1 MLLKSV
7 ERLLLCKEVSNMK
20 QQLLND
26 LAELYD
32 TTPDDELLIPFGIL
46 TIVVIVSILG
56 WYGIAGIVIIEICR
70 YIRNWWN
77 KKTVDSTTENK

>member
-1 MLLKSV
+1 
-7 ERLLLCKEVSNMK
+7 MK

-56 WYGIAGIVIIEICR
+56 WYGITGVAIIELYR
-70 YIRNWWN
+70 FIRNWWD
-77 KKTVDSTTENK
+77 KKTWSTPRKINNIDKF

>member
-1 MLLKSV
+1 
-7 ERLLLCKEVSNMK
+7 MK

-32 TTPDDELLIPFGIL
+32 TMPDDELLILFGVL
-46 TIVVIVSILG
+46 TLVVIGSIFG

>member
-1 MLLKSV
+1 
-7 ERLLLCKEVSNMK
+7 MK

-77 KKTVDSTTENK
+77 KKTVDSTTGNK

>member
-1 MLLKSV
+1 
-7 ERLLLCKEVSNMK
+7 MK

-56 WYGIAGIVIIEICR
+56 WYGITGVAIIELYR
-70 YIRNWWN
+70 FIRNWW
-77 KKTVDSTTENK
+77 KKNRGQYHGEQITHIKL

>member
-1 MLLKSV
+1 
-7 ERLLLCKEVSNMK
+7 MK
-20 QQLLND
+20 QQLLDD

-56 WYGIAGIVIIEICR
+56 WYGIASAVIIEIYR
-70 YIRNWWN
+70 YVKNLWH
-77 KKTVDSTTENK
+77 KKTVGATTESK

>member
-1 MLLKSV
+1 
-7 ERLLLCKEVSNMK
+7 MK

-56 WYGIAGIVIIEICR
+56 WYGITGVAIIELYR
-70 YIRNWWN
+70 YVKNLWH
-77 KKTVDSTTENK
+77 KKTVGATTESK